1 MDEKISIIV
10 PIYNAEE
17 WLEKCVNSIVEQTY
31 FNIEI
36 LLINDGSTDKS
47 LEICKKFENI
57 DNRIKVIDNE
67 GKNLGA
73 IGNFFELIKKAP
85 DASYYAF
92 SDQDDYWHEDKI
104 EKAVERLEQMSSK
117 NGENIPIAY
126 CGAKEITN
134 EKLEVTAV
142 STFKNPRTVWE
153 NALVENLCTGCT
165 CVINKKLKDMIR
177 KNPPAYT
184 VMHDWW
190 IYLIATSLG
199 MLYYDEIPYIKY
211 RQHNDNAYGDINDK
225 TSLWKYR
232 FKQLFSKRGEVYKQ
246 IESFLDIY
254 GKYLDTNK
262 RKTAQLLVA
271 SKKNIFLRIKVLCRK
286 SVFRQNKNDNR
297 VAAFLVLTGKL

>member
-1 MDEKISIIV
+1 M
-10 PIYNAEE
+10 
-17 WLEKCVNSIVEQTY
+17 
-31 FNIEI
+31 
-36 LLINDGSTDKS
+36 
-47 LEICKKFENI
+47 
-57 DNRIKVIDNE
+57 
-67 GKNLGA
+67 
-73 IGNFFELIKKAP
+73 
-85 DASYYAF
+85 
-92 SDQDDYWHEDKI
+92 
-104 EKAVERLEQMSSK
+104 
-117 NGENIPIAY
+117 
-126 CGAKEITN
+126 
-134 EKLEVTAV
+134 
-142 STFKNPRTVWE
+142 
-153 NALVENLCTGCT
+153 
-165 CVINKKLKDMIR
+165 INKKLKDMIR

>member
-1 MDEKISIIV
+1 
-10 PIYNAEE
+10 
-17 WLEKCVNSIVEQTY
+17 
-31 FNIEI
+31 
-36 LLINDGSTDKS
+36 
-47 LEICKKFENI
+47 
-57 DNRIKVIDNE
+57 
-67 GKNLGA
+67 
-73 IGNFFELIKKAP
+73 
-85 DASYYAF
+85 
-92 SDQDDYWHEDKI
+92 
-104 EKAVERLEQMSSK
+104 
-117 NGENIPIAY
+117 
-126 CGAKEITN
+126 
-134 EKLEVTAV
+134 
-142 STFKNPRTVWE
+142 
-153 NALVENLCTGCT
+153 
-165 CVINKKLKDMIR
+165 
-177 KNPPAYT
+177 
-184 VMHDWW
+184 
-190 IYLIATSLG
+190 